1 MAILD
6 EATKPRFDE
15 TEPYFDAILHPYR
28 SLGRNGFIGLMM
40 FVGFLLLIVSIPFYL
55 MGAWPILGFAGL
67 DILLLWWA
75 FRRNYRD
82 ARATE
87 QIRITHRD
95 VSVTRICPK
104 GRRSHVS
111 FNPYWVRVETREE
124 EDSGMTGLHLTSHGK
139 RVEIGAFLH
148 ACERESLAVA
158 LKSALSAAKT
168 GCAQVS
174 GG

>member
-1 MAILD
+1 MAVLD
-6 EATKPRFDE
+6 EATAPRFDE
-15 TEPYFDAILHPYR
+15 TEPYFDVLLHPYR
-28 SLGRNGFIGLMM
+28 SLGRNGFIGLMI
-40 FVGFLLLIVSIPFYL
+40 FVGLLLLIVSIPFYL

-87 QIRITHRD
+87 QIRITQRD
-95 VSVTRICPK
+95 VSITRTCPK
-104 GRRSHVS
+104 GRQSQVS
-111 FNPYWVRVETREE
+111 FNPYWVRVETKEE
-124 EDSGMTGLHLTSHGK
+124 EDRGMTALHLTSHGN

-148 ACERESLAVA
+148 ACERESLAIA
-158 LKSALSAAKT
+158 LKSALMAAKS
-168 GCAQVS
+168 GSAQVS

>member
-1 MAILD
+1 MAVLD
-6 EATKPRFDE
+6 EATTQRFDE

-28 SLGRNGFIGLMM
+28 SLGRNGFIGLMI
-40 FVGFLLLIVSIPFYL
+40 FVGLLLLIVSIPFYL

-87 QIRITHRD
+87 QIRITQCE
-95 VSVTRICPK
+95 VSVIRTCPR
-104 GRRSHVS
+104 GRQSHMS
-111 FNPYWVRVETREE
+111 FNPYWVRMETREE
-124 EDSGMTGLHLTSHGK
+124 EDRGMTELHLTSHGK

-148 ACERESLAVA
+148 ACERESLAGA
-158 LKSALSAAKT
+158 LKSALMAAKT

>member
-1 MAILD
+1 MAVIDDSVTPSYD
-6 EATKPRFDE
+6 ESE
-15 TEPYFDAILHPYR
+15 TYFDAILHPYR
-28 SLGRNGFIGLMM
+28 SLGQNGFFWLMA
-40 FVGFLLLIVSIPFYL
+40 FVGVVLLFVSIPFYL

-95 VSVTRICPK
+95 VSVTRTCPK
-104 GRRSHVS
+104 GRQRQHS
-111 FNPYWVRVETREE
+111 FNPYWVRVETRQ
-124 EDSGMTGLHLTSHGK
+124 EDDRGMTELHLTSHGE

-148 ACERESLAVA
+148 ACERESLAKAV
-158 LKSALSAAKT
+158 KKALSAAKNRS
-168 GCAQVS
+168 AQVS

>member
-1 MAILD
+1 MAVHD
-6 EATKPRFDE
+6 EANAPRFDE

-28 SLGRNGFIGLMM
+28 SLGRNGFIGLMI
-40 FVGFLLLIVSIPFYL
+40 FVGLMLLIASVPFYL
-55 MGAWPILGFAGL
+55 MGAWPVLGFAGL

-75 FRRNYRD
+75 FRCNYRE

-95 VSVTRICPK
+95 VSITRTCPK
-104 GRRSHVS
+104 GRQTQVS
-111 FNPYWVRVETREE
+111 FNPYWVRVETRKE
-124 EDSGMTGLHLTSHGK
+124 EDRGMTELHLTSHGN

-148 ACERESLAVA
+148 ACERESLAIA
-158 LKSALSAAKT
+158 LQSALLAAKN
-168 GCAQVS
+168 GAAQVS